1 MAFSRE
7 IFIECDSLIA
17 CFLGANYMLD
27 IVLGA
32 VDITVNKTDVGNQMG
47 L

>member
-1 MAFSRE
+1 MAFSPE
-7 IFIECDSLIA
+7 TLTECDSLIA
-17 CFLGANYMLD
+17 CFLGASYMPD

-32 VDITVNKTDVGNQMG
+32 VDITVSKTDVGNHLG

>member
-1 MAFSRE
+1 MASSLE
-7 IFIECDSLIA
+7 ILIECDSLLA

-32 VDITVNKTDVGNQMG
+32 VDITVNKTDTGDQTG